1 MNFKNSIRSIS
12 LVLMAVAL
20 MSVTSVHQDV
30 FAKDIG
36 MSVTA
41 TAEEGGNIISI
52 SGETT
57 SDVTDVT
64 IRVISPNGSNVV
76 SVDQVTPDSNGE
88 FSTEFNVSNWKQDG
102 LYEIKINQGIASGQF
117 DSGTIVSSSS
127 SLYTFTLYVDVT
139 SGITAETSTTES
151 SVVSDTGVSPDTKF
165 DYSNER
171 GLWIEANAMEGS
183 DTIEITGTTS
193 HATLTDVIFTV
204 IAPNGNLVS
213 VAQITPDASGDFATD
228 ISVGGPLW
236 SQDGAYTITAQQGD
250 PQNGSLFT
258 DSVEV
263 DIADGLVVPE
273 FGTIAAMILAVAI
286 ISIIAISAKSRLSIV
301 PRY

>member
-1 MNFKNSIRSIS
+1 M
-12 LVLMAVAL
+12 VVAL

-30 FAKDIG
+30 FADHQDVFSNDIG
-36 MSVTA
+36 MTVTA
-41 TAEEGGNIISI
+41 TAEEGGNIISV

-57 SDVTDVT
+57 SNITDVT

-76 SVDQVTPDSNGE
+76 GVDQVTPDSNGE

-102 LYEIKINQGIASGQF
+102 LYEIKINQG
-117 DSGTIVSSSS
+117 TSSF
-127 SLYTFTLYVDVT
+127 YTFTLYVNVN
-139 SGITAETSTTES
+139 SGMTAETSTGDS
-151 SVVSDTGVSPDTKF
+151 SIVKDTGVAPDTKF
-165 DYSNER
+165 DYSDER

-183 DTIEITGTTS
+183 DTIEITGITS
-193 HATLTDVIFTV
+193 HPNNDVVFTV
-204 IAPNGNLVS
+204 TAPNGNLVS
-213 VAQITPDASGDFATD
+213 VDQISPNANGDFATD

-236 SQDGAYTITAQQGD
+236 SQDGIYTVTAQQGD
-250 PQNGSLFT
+250 TQNGSIFT

-263 DIADGLVVPE
+263 EIADGLVVPE

>member
-1 MNFKNSIRSIS
+1 MNFKNSTRSIC

-30 FAKDIG
+30 FAKDSG
-36 MSVTA
+36 MAVTA
-41 TAEEGGNIISI
+41 TAAEEGNIISI
-52 SGETT
+52 TGETT
-57 SDVTDVT
+57 SNQGAVTLS
-64 IRVISPNGSNVV
+64 VIAPNGNLV
-76 SVDQVTPDSNGE
+76 SIDQVSPDASGG
-88 FSTEFNVSNWKQDG
+88 FATDILVGGPLWSQDG
-102 LYEIKINQGIASGQF
+102 MYGIKVHQGA
-117 DSGTIVSSSS
+117 T
-127 SLYTFTLYVDVT
+127 SLYTFTLYVEVI
-139 SGITAETSTTES
+139 GGVTAETSTGDS
-151 SVVSDTGVSPDTKF
+151 SFTSDSGVTSTDAIALAKALS
-165 DYSNER
+165 DER
-171 GLWIEANAMEGS
+171 GLWITANAMEGS

-193 HATLTDVIFTV
+193 HTNQDVIFTV

-213 VAQITPDASGDFATD
+213 IDQVSPDANGGFATD

-236 SQDGAYTITAQQGD
+236 SQDGVYTVTAQQGD
-250 PQNGSLFT
+250 PQNGSIFT

-263 DIADGLVVPE
+263 EIADGLVVPE

>member
-1 MNFKNSIRSIS
+1 MNFKNSTRSIT

-30 FAKDIG
+30 FATDVG
-36 MSVTA
+36 MSLTA

-52 SGETT
+52 YGETT
-57 SDVTDVT
+57 SDITDVT
-64 IRVISPNGSNVV
+64 IRVISPNGSNFVA
-76 SVDQVTPDSNGE
+76 VDQVTPDTNGE

-102 LYEIKINQGIASGQF
+102 LYEIKVNQG
-117 DSGTIVSSSS
+117 TS

-139 SGITAETSTTES
+139 SGITAETSTGDS
-151 SVVSDTGVSPDTKF
+151 SIIPDTGVAPITKF
-165 DYSNER
+165 DYSDER

-193 HATLTDVIFTV
+193 HANNDVVFTV

-213 VAQITPDASGDFATD
+213 VDQVTPDSNGDFATD

-236 SQDGAYTITAQQGD
+236 SQDGAYTVTAQQGSG
-250 PQNGSLFT
+250 NSNFI

>member
-1 MNFKNSIRSIS
+1 MNFKNSTRSIS
-12 LVLMAVAL
+12 LVLMVVAL

-30 FAKDIG
+30 FAKDAG
-36 MSVTA
+36 MSLTA
-41 TAEEGGNIISI
+41 IAEEGGNIISV

-57 SDVTDVT
+57 SNITDVT

-76 SVDQVTPDSNGE
+76 GVDQVTPDANGE
-88 FSTEFNVSNWKQDG
+88 FSTQFNVSNWTQDG
-102 LYEIKINQGIASGQF
+102 MYKIKANQGTALLYSITLSVE
-117 DSGTIVSSSS
+117 VSS
-127 SLYTFTLYVDVT
+127 
-139 SGITAETSTTES
+139 GMTAETSTNQSSLVSRQSNDNLTEVSTES
-151 SVVSDTGVSPDTKF
+151 TENIS
-165 DYSNER
+165 
-171 GLWIEANAMEGS
+171 GLSIAANAMEGS
-183 DTIEITGTTS
+183 DTIEITGQTTK
-193 HATLTDVIFTV
+193 TNEDVTFTV
-204 IAPNGNLVS
+204 TAPNGNLVS
-213 VAQITPDASGDFATD
+213 IDQISPDSSGDFATD

-236 SQDGAYTITAQQGD
+236 SQDGAYTVTAQQGSG
-250 PQNGSLFT
+250 NNTFI

>member
-1 MNFKNSIRSIS
+1 MNFKNSTRSIG

-30 FAKDIG
+30 FAKDAG
-36 MSVTA
+36 MSLTA

-57 SDVTDVT
+57 SDITDVT

-76 SVDQVTPDSNGE
+76 DVDQVTPDSNGE
-88 FSTEFNVSNWKQDG
+88 FNAQFNVSNWKQDG
-102 LYEIKINQGIASGQF
+102 VYKIKANQG
-117 DSGTIVSSSS
+117 T
-127 SLYTFTLYVDVT
+127 SLLYSITVGVDVT
-139 SGITAETSTTES
+139 SGMTAETSTTQSSLVSNTES
-151 SVVSDTGVSPDTKF
+151 VYTAPTT
-165 DYSNER
+165 ELA
-171 GLWIEANAMEGS
+171 GLSIAANAMEGS
-183 DTIEITGTTS
+183 DTIEITGQTTR
-193 HATLTDVIFTV
+193 TTEDVVFTV
-204 IAPNGNLVS
+204 TAPNGNLVS
-213 VAQITPDASGDFATD
+213 VDQVSPDSNGDFATD

-236 SQDGAYTITAQQGD
+236 SQDGAYTVTAQQGSG
-250 PQNGSLFT
+250 NSNFI

>member
-1 MNFKNSIRSIS
+1 MNFKNSTRSIS
-12 LVLMAVAL
+12 LVLMVVAL

-30 FAKDIG
+30 FAEDLG
-36 MSVTA
+36 MSLTA

-57 SDVTDVT
+57 SDITDVT

-76 SVDQVTPDSNGE
+76 GVDQVTPDSNGE

-102 LYEIKINQGIASGQF
+102 LYEIKINQG
-117 DSGTIVSSSS
+117 TT
-127 SLYTFTLYVDVT
+127 SLYTFTLYVDVI
-139 SGITAETSTTES
+139 GGVTAETSTGDS
-151 SVVSDTGVSPDTKF
+151 SFTSDSGVASTDAIALATAL
-165 DYSNER
+165 SNER
-171 GLWIEANAMEGS
+171 GLWITANAMEGS
-183 DTIEITGTTS
+183 DTIEITGQTS
-193 HATLTDVIFTV
+193 KTNEDVVFTV
-204 IAPNGNLVS
+204 MAPNGNLVS
-213 VAQITPDASGDFATD
+213 IDQVSPDANGGFATD

-236 SQDGAYTITAQQGD
+236 SQDGVYTVTAQQGD
-250 PQNGSLFT
+250 PQNGSIFT

-263 DIADGLVVPE
+263 EIADGLVVPE

>member
-1 MNFKNSIRSIS
+1 M
-12 LVLMAVAL
+12 VVAL

-30 FAKDIG
+30 FAKDAG
-36 MSVTA
+36 MSLTA
-41 TAEEGGNIISI
+41 IAEEGGNIISV

-57 SDVTDVT
+57 SNITDVT

-76 SVDQVTPDSNGE
+76 GVDQVTPDANGE
-88 FSTEFNVSNWKQDG
+88 FSTQFNVSNWTQDG
-102 LYEIKINQGIASGQF
+102 MYKIKANQGTALLYSITLSVE
-117 DSGTIVSSSS
+117 VSS
-127 SLYTFTLYVDVT
+127 
-139 SGITAETSTTES
+139 GMTAETSTNQSSLVSRQSNDNLTEVSTES
-151 SVVSDTGVSPDTKF
+151 TENIS
-165 DYSNER
+165 
-171 GLWIEANAMEGS
+171 GLSIAANAMEGS
-183 DTIEITGTTS
+183 DTIEITGQTTK
-193 HATLTDVIFTV
+193 TNEDVTFTV
-204 IAPNGNLVS
+204 TAPNGNLVS
-213 VAQITPDASGDFATD
+213 IDQISPDSSGDFATD

-236 SQDGAYTITAQQGD
+236 SQDGAYTVTAQQGSG
-250 PQNGSLFT
+250 NNTFI

>member
-1 MNFKNSIRSIS
+1 MNFKNSTRSIS
-12 LVLMAVAL
+12 LVLMVVAL

-30 FAKDIG
+30 FADHQDAFTNDTG
-36 MSVTA
+36 MTVTA
-41 TAEEGGNIISI
+41 TAEEGGNIISV

-57 SDVTDVT
+57 SNITDVT

-76 SVDQVTPDSNGE
+76 GVDQVTPDSNGE

-102 LYEIKINQGIASGQF
+102 LYEIKINQG
-117 DSGTIVSSSS
+117 TSSF
-127 SLYTFTLYVDVT
+127 YTFTLYVNVN
-139 SGITAETSTTES
+139 SGMTAETSTGDS
-151 SVVSDTGVSPDTKF
+151 STVKDTGVAPDTKF
-165 DYSNER
+165 DYSDER

-183 DTIEITGTTS
+183 DTIEITGITS
-193 HATLTDVIFTV
+193 HTNNDVIFTV
-204 IAPNGNLVS
+204 TAPNGNLVS
-213 VAQITPDASGDFATD
+213 VDQITPDASGDFATD

-236 SQDGAYTITAQQGD
+236 SQDGVYTVTAQQGD
-250 PQNGSLFT
+250 TQNGSIFT
-258 DSVEV
+258 DSVQV

-273 FGTIAAMILAVAI
+273 FGTIAAMILAIAI